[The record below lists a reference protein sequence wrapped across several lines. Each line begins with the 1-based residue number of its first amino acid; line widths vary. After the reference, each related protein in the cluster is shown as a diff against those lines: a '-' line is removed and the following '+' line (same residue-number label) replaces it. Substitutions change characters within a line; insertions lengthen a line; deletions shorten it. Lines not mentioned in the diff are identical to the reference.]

1 MFNLLYEDNKVW
13 KRKTVLIVLISAF
26 AFSAYGQSLPDDSV
40 LESLVRKALTQNPDL
55 LAVSE
60 QTKSAEYKISPA
72 GSLPDPMAMV
82 GLSGPLADSWVGEPM
97 ATPSLKLGIS
107 QKFPFPGKLGA
118 MKKAAENRALGSN
131 ESFESARQSLAAT
144 VRSAYYDL
152 AYWLTAMKTV
162 NENIELVDELEAVAR
177 QRYKVGLG
185 LQVNVLQA
193 QKTLTRLEDRKLAI
207 GQMIETSN
215 WRLARLVGDIDSGR
229 FSASLPSLEKL
240 PVLDNDLLKE
250 KIAAENPLF
259 KKTDHDIRMRQK
271 LLQKAK
277 LDYLPDFTMGV
288 AYGFRWE
295 NEMFP
300 MFGTDMLSVTAG
312 FNIPLW
318 AGWKQ
323 KNLVSSARAN
333 LRMSEF
339 KKSDIHDRLIFELE
353 KNLLEYERNNSKYAL
368 YEQSLVPQTQATLES
383 ARAAYQVGKLEFL
396 DVITA
401 QMDLFNAEL
410 ETQRSLADALKAL
423 AEIDKLTADA
433 VPSVN

>member
-1 MFNLLYEDNKVW
+1 MW
-13 KRKTVLIVLISAF
+13 TKTVLIVLISAF
-26 AFSAYGQSLPDDSV
+26 ASSVFGQSLPDDSK
-40 LESLVRKALTQNPDL
+40 LESLVEKALTRNPDL
-55 LAVSE
+55 LAIAE
-60 QTKSAEYKISPA
+60 QSKSAEYRISPS

-97 ATPSLKLGIS
+97 AMPNLKLGIS

-131 ESFESARQSLAAT
+131 ESLESFRQTLAAT

-152 AYWLTAMKTV
+152 AYWLTARETV
-162 NENIELVDELEAVAR
+162 HENIDLVNELEAVAR
-177 QRYKVGLG
+177 ERYKVGLG

-193 QKTLTRLEDRKLAI
+193 QKTRTRLEDRKLAI
-207 GQMIETSN
+207 EQMIETSN
-215 WRLARLVGDIDSGR
+215 WRLARLIGDIDSGE

-240 PVLDNDLLKE
+240 PALNNELLKD
-250 KIAAENPLF
+250 KVAADNPLY

-277 LDYLPDFTMGV
+277 LDYLPDFTLGV
-288 AYGFRWE
+288 SYGFRWE

-333 LRMSEF
+333 LRMSEY
-339 KKSDIHDRLIFELE
+339 KKSDIHNRLIFELE
-353 KNLLEYERNNSKYAL
+353 KNLLEYERNSSRYAL
-368 YEQSLVPQTQATLES
+368 YEQSLIPQTQATLES

-396 DVITA
+396 DVIIA

-433 VPSVN
+433 APSADN

>member
-1 MFNLLYEDNKVW
+1 MW
-13 KRKTVLIVLISAF
+13 TKTVVIVLISAF
-26 AFSAYGQSLPDDSV
+26 ASSVFGQSIPDDSA
-40 LESLVRKALTQNPDL
+40 LESLVEKALTRNPDL
-55 LAVSE
+55 LAIAE
-60 QTKSAEYKISPA
+60 QSKSAEYRISPS

-97 ATPSLKLGIS
+97 AMPNLKLGIS

-118 MKKAAENRALGSN
+118 MKEAARNRALGSN
-131 ESFESARQSLAAT
+131 ESFESYRQTLAAT

-152 AYWLTAMKTV
+152 AYWLTARETV
-162 NENIELVDELEAVAR
+162 HENIDLVNELEAVALE
-177 QRYKVGLG
+177 RYKVGLG

-193 QKTLTRLEDRKLAI
+193 QKTGTRLEDRKLAI
-207 GQMIETSN
+207 EQMIETSN
-215 WRLARLVGDIDSGR
+215 WRLARLVGDIDSGE

-240 PVLDNDLLKE
+240 PALNNELLKD
-250 KIAAENPLF
+250 KVAADNPLY
-259 KKTDHDIRMRQK
+259 KKTDHDIRMRQN
-271 LLQKAK
+271 LLHKAK
-277 LDYLPDFTMGV
+277 LDYLPDFTLGL

-300 MFGTDMLSVTAG
+300 MFGTDMLTVTAG

-333 LRMSEF
+333 LRMSEY
-339 KKSDIHDRLIFELE
+339 KKSDIHNRLIFELE
-353 KNLLEYERNNSKYAL
+353 KNLLEYERNSSKYAL
-368 YEQSLVPQTQATLES
+368 YEQSLVPQTRATLES
-383 ARAAYQVGKLEFL
+383 ARAAYRVGKLEFL
-396 DVITA
+396 DVIIA

-433 VPSVN
+433 APSANN